1 MARNSYLEG
10 GRKTMRWLWLKI
22 LLGLVAVTALTVVG
36 YALFGDLSPPDGPIN
51 IPVEIDGN

>member
-1 MARNSYLEG
+1 
-10 GRKTMRWLWLKI
+10 MRWLWLKI

-36 YALFGDLSPPDGPIN
+36 YALFGDLSPPEGPIN